1 MDYMRKQKGQAILEL
16 TLVLPIILI
25 IFCAIVD
32 FGRILHSS
40 TQLNLVAQEA
50 VRLGGLGKSDS
61 EVASFVKDKSTLTD
75 KDAIN
80 VELTPEYINRKS
92 GDYLTL
98 KITYE
103 VKYITPLMNIFL
115 PSPYII
121 AAESTIRVE

>member
-1 MDYMRKQKGQAILEL
+1 MRKHKGQAILEL
-16 TLVLPIILI
+16 ALVLPIILI

-61 EVASFVKDKSTLTD
+61 EVVSFVKDNSTLKDVD
-75 KDAIN
+75 KIN
-80 VELTPEYINRKS
+80 VVLTPEYVNRKS

-115 PSPYII
+115 PSPYKI